1 MKNWKMLK
9 LEKKEKKWIKMNFL
23 SVIIFSNVIKGSLGT
38 SSISESDD
46 FSADILPLLSKS
58 FPSKNPSNN

>member
-1 MKNWKMLK
+1 
-9 LEKKEKKWIKMNFL
+9 MNFL

-46 FSADILPLLSKS
+46 FSDIVFKVFSGFILLLFSLL
-58 FPSKNPSNN
+58 PSKKLSSKLDKP